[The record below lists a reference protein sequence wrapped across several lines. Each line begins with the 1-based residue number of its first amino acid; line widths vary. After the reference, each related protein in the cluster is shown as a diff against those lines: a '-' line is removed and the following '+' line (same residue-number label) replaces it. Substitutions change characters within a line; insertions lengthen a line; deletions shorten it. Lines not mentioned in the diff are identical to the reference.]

1 MLGDAAVGLLG
12 GLFIAA
18 IDTMVERVVASIP
31 NPERDFPPFSAG
43 CRLGAQIQTGMVS
56 PTIPA
61 QDGRLP
67 FARAFFRYFSRAPLE
82 IDVKVGIV
90 KRLDEGSRFNL

>member
-1 MLGDAAVGLLG
+1 MRRSVCLG

-18 IDTMVERVVASIP
+18 IDTVVERVVASIP
-31 NPERDFPPFSAG
+31 NAEWDFPPFSAG
-43 CRLGAQIQTGMVS
+43 RRFGAQIQTGMVL

-67 FARAFFRYFSRAPLE
+67 LPGLFRYFSSAPPE
-82 IDVKVGIV
+82 IDV
-90 KRLDEGSRFNL
+90 